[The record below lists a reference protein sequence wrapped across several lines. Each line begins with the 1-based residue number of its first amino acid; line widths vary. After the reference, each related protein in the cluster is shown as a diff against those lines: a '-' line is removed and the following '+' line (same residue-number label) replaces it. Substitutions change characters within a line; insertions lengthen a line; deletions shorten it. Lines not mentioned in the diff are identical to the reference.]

1 MTTPSKVSVPLWTA
15 YLGFVAVGLSNN
27 VLGAAWLVLRPAFG
41 QSLGAVG
48 VLIAV
53 LMLGGLVASLSSG
66 PVLARLRTPSYC
78 ALGSSLALLGLL
90 GYLAG
95 SWPLLVAATLVL
107 GLGAGM
113 LNAGLNTFV
122 AAHYPASRMNWL
134 HAFYGLGSS
143 LGPFVFT
150 LWALSFGLPWRWV
163 YGGIAGVYLVLIV
176 LTLRYRQLWPPLRF
190 KSDVVDNTAKAS
202 LRATLSLGVVWLGMA
217 LFFVHTGISVSSG
230 QLSSSLLNLGRGVP
244 AEVAGNAAA
253 LYWACIT
260 AGRLLMGAVVDR
272 IGSSRLLR
280 FCTAGTVLGAAMLWL
295 APLPL
300 VSFFG
305 VAVMGLTLAPVY
317 PTSVSRTP
325 GLVGPSLSAHAIG
338 IQVAAG
344 SLGSAAL
351 PGVLSGV
358 ADWGGAALIAPGL
371 VVLALLQFTA
381 HEALVR
387 YRDRKMTSVAVKV
400 KEI

>member
-1 MTTPSKVSVPLWTA
+1 MNSRSVPLWTA

-27 VLGAAWLVLRPAFG
+27 VLGASWLVLRPAFS
-41 QSLGAVG
+41 QSLGSVG
-48 VLIAV
+48 ILIAA
-53 LMLGGLVASLSSG
+53 LMLGGLTSSLSSG
-66 PVLARLRTPSYC
+66 FVLTRLRTSSYC
-78 ALGSSLALLGLL
+78 ALGSLLALVGLL
-90 GYLAG
+90 GYLG
-95 SWPLLVAATLVL
+95 STWALVVVSTLVL
-107 GLGAGM
+107 GVGSGM

-134 HAFYGLGSS
+134 HAFYGVGSS
-143 LGPFVFT
+143 LGPFLFT
-150 LWALSFGLPWRWV
+150 LWALSLGLPWRWV
-163 YGGIAGVYLVLIV
+163 YAGIAGVYLVLIV

-190 KSDVVDNTAKAS
+190 KAAAGTENPVKAS
-202 LRATLSLGVVWLGMA
+202 LRTTLTLGVTWLGMA
-217 LFFVHTGISVSSG
+217 LFFMHTGTSVSAG

-260 AGRLLMGAVVDR
+260 VGRLVMGAVVDR
-272 IGSSRLLR
+272 VGSSRLLR
-280 FCTAGTVLGAAMLWL
+280 FCTAGTVFGAALLWV

-300 VSFFG
+300 ISFLG

-325 GLVGPSLSAHAIG
+325 VLVGPTLSAHAIG
-338 IQVAAG
+338 VQVAAG

-351 PGVLSGV
+351 PWILSGA
-358 ADWGGAALIAPGL
+358 ADWGGASLIAPGL
-371 VVLALLQFTA
+371 VALALLQFAA

-387 YRDRKMTSVAVKV
+387 YGARRAVSAHAN
-400 KEI
+400 I